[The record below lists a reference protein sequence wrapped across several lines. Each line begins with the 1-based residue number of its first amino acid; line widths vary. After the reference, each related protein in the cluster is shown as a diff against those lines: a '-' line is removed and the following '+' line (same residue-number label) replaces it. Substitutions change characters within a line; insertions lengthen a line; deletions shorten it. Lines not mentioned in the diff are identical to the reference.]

1 MYVCV
6 RCPLQALGVMTLPN
20 ISSLQALGF
29 NSIPTPLQPLDVLP
43 AANESENTGEKNED
57 QKLNGAKPKT
67 NSALKSRFG
76 NLFAPSRGLSLA
88 SAPLDK

>member
-1 MYVCV
+1 V

-29 NSIPTPLQPLDVLP
+29 NSIPTPLHPLDGLP
-43 AANESENTGEKNED
+43 AANESENTGEKNQDE
-57 QKLNGAKPKT
+57 KLNGAKPKT